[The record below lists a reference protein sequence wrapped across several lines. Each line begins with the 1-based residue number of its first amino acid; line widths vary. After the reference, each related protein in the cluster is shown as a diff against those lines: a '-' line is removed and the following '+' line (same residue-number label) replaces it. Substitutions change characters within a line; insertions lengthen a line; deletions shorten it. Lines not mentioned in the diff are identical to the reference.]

1 MPWPALFFLIS
12 LIGLII
18 ASYTDITQRIV
29 KNKLSYSLIGIG
41 LAGHLVWAVLESDPI
56 IFIYSAVS
64 AAFGFS
70 FAYFLWKIGVWAGGD
85 VKLFAALAALNPINP
100 YILGFFGFSLGEVSN
115 VVQLPLFSISLFIFS
130 VFAMAPYGILISLH
144 GLSKRKNEREI
155 LIKDAI
161 QKAGQTIQL
170 AMAIVGISWGLA
182 FFALTQWLIIPA
194 LLIFGLVKNRKARL
208 GLTIAIFAIAAF
220 NTPVESIV
228 GLAATAVTL
237 FGIYILIKLYS
248 ISKIML
254 RKEKKITELEEGEI
268 VAETFTETDGKVE
281 RRAPLEI
288 KRIINYF
295 TNNRVQALR
304 EYLNPSGRII
314 ASSRNARGLTDEEIL
329 ELRRLVKEKKL
340 ENAVV
345 IKLSAPFVPA
355 LLIAYLALNI
365 IGDLLW
371 GLIF

>member
-1 MPWPALFFLIS
+1 MPWPAIFFLIS

-41 LAGHLVWAVLESDPI
+41 LAGHLVWAVLESNPI
-56 IFIYSAVS
+56 IFVYSAVS

-100 YILGFFGFSLGEVSN
+100 YILGFFGFSLGEISN
-115 VVQLPLFSISLFIFS
+115 VVQLPLFPISIFIFS

-144 GLSKRKNEREI
+144 GLLKRKNERDK
-155 LIKDAI
+155 LVKDAI
-161 QKAGQTIQL
+161 QKVWQTIQL
-170 AMAIVGISWGLA
+170 AMAIVGISWSLT
-182 FFALTQWLIIPA
+182 FFAITQWLIIPA
-194 LLIFGLVKNRKARL
+194 LIIFGLVKNSKARL
-208 GLTIAIFAIAAF
+208 GLAIAIFAVATF
-220 NTPVESIV
+220 NAPAESIV
-228 GLAATAVTL
+228 GFAATSATL

-248 ISKIML
+248 VSKTML

-268 VAETFTETDGKVE
+268 VADTFTEIDGKVE
-281 RRAPLEI
+281 RCAPLEI

-295 TNNRVQALR
+295 TNNKVQALR
-304 EYLNPSGRII
+304 EYLNPPGRII

-329 ELRRLVKEKKL
+329 ELRRLVKENKL

-365 IGDLLW
+365 VGDLLW

>member
-1 MPWPALFFLIS
+1 
-12 LIGLII
+12 
-18 ASYTDITQRIV
+18 
-29 KNKLSYSLIGIG
+29 
-41 LAGHLVWAVLESDPI
+41 
-56 IFIYSAVS
+56 
-64 AAFGFS
+64 
-70 FAYFLWKIGVWAGGD
+70 
-85 VKLFAALAALNPINP
+85 
-100 YILGFFGFSLGEVSN
+100 VSN
-115 VVQLPLFSISLFIFS
+115 AVQLPLFSISLFIFS
-130 VFAMAPYGILISLH
+130 VFAMAPYGIIISLH
-144 GLSKRKNEREI
+144 GLLKRKDERVKM
-155 LIKDAI
+155 IKDAI

-182 FFALTQWLIIPA
+182 FFAVTQWLVIPT
-194 LLIFGLVKNRKARL
+194 LLLLGLIKNSKTRL
-208 GLTIAIFAIAAF
+208 GIAIVIFAVSTF
-220 NTPVESIV
+220 NAPAESII
-228 GLAATAVTL
+228 GFAATSVTL
-237 FGIYILIKLYS
+237 FGIYLLIKLYS

-268 VAETFTETDGKVE
+268 VAETFAETEGKVE
-281 RRAPLEI
+281 RYAPLEI

-295 TNNRVQALR
+295 TNNKVQALK
-304 EYLNPSGRII
+304 EYLNPPGRII

-365 IGDLLW
+365 VGDLLW